1 MQDREVRRHRRNSD
15 VTKAIRLL
23 DLLYDIKF
31 FRKY

>member
-15 VTKAIRLL
+15 VTKAIRRL

-31 FRKY
+31 IRKY